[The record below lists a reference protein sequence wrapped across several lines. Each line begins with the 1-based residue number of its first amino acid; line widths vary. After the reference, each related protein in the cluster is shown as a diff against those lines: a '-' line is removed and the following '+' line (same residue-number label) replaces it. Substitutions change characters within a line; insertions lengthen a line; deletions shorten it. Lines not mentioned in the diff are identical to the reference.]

1 MDTLAKRA
9 LQSSYRW
16 LSSSDS
22 SYKLEAYDIA
32 VYELEMAGEVA
43 LKGLLLEKHYD
54 VPKRHNV
61 SRIIRTLIHDIQ
73 IASEDKASKLEDYLD
88 QFDHVVR
95 MRGDAGYSYENSME
109 LEGFKEIYDN
119 YYESVKELIDL
130 VSDMLTKL
138 E

>member
-1 MDTLAKRA
+1 MDPLAKRA

-16 LSSSDS
+16 FSSSDS

-43 LKGLLLEKHYD
+43 LKGFLIEKHYD
-54 VPKRHNV
+54 VPKIHNV

-73 IASEDKASKLEDYLD
+73 FMQVDNASKLEDYLD
-88 QFDHVVR
+88 RFDHVVR
-95 MRGDAGYSYENSME
+95 MRGDAGYSYKSSMD
-109 LEGFKEIYDN
+109 LEGFKEIYND
-119 YYESVKELIDL
+119 YSDSIKELIDF

>member
-1 MDTLAKRA
+1 MDPLAKRA

-16 LSSSDS
+16 FSSSDS

-32 VYELEMAGEVA
+32 LYELEMAGEVA
-43 LKGLLLEKHYD
+43 LKGLLIEKHYD

-73 IASEDKASKLEDYLD
+73 IVPGDKASRLEDYLD
-88 QFDHVVR
+88 RFDHVVR
-95 MRGDAGYSYENSME
+95 MRGNAGYSYESSMD
-109 LEGFKEIYDN
+109 LESFKEIYDD
-119 YYESVKELIDL
+119 YSESIKELIDL
-130 VSDMLTKL
+130 VSEMLTEL